1 MNNSTDTTIVT
12 TTFTEM
18 GLPSVILTSLEGLNF
33 TVPTPIQAQAIPLA
47 LTGRDILGSAST
59 GTGKTL
65 AFALPMIA
73 HLLKNQED
81 SALILCPTRELAQQ
95 VAESIRQVLGKKA
108 SLRISLLIGGD
119 SFVKQRMHL
128 RNSPRIIVGTP
139 GRTIDH
145 FEQGTLDDQKFTFLV
160 LDEMDRMF
168 DMGFSG
174 QIEQIIKQIPAERQ
188 TLMFSATL
196 PAKIAQLA
204 GKYLRQPERIS
215 VNSGTQ
221 TALNITQETVNV
233 KDSEKYNLLV
243 QELGKREGSI
253 IIFVKT
259 KHNTERLAKELSDE
273 NHSVSAIHGDL
284 RQNKRERVMA
294 AFRKGRYRIMVATD
308 VAARGLD
315 VPHIQHVIN
324 YDLPHAPEDYIH
336 RIGRTARAGASGFAL
351 NFVNGEDRKRW
362 HAIQRLINPE
372 FANSAEGRESERS
385 ERFGDR
391 GGRSGGFSRSSSRGG
406 SSDRFSR
413 PRSDRFGSDRGGDR
427 GNSRFGGDRERSP
440 RRSFSEN
447 SEGSSSSRSSFGGD
461 RPARTFDRDR
471 SSSYKPA
478 FNKDSS
484 GGFKD
489 KPRSSF
495 WDKDKSETGSAPRS
509 SFGSDRPA
517 RSFDRSDRSSSYKPA
532 DKPRSSFW
540 DKEKS
545 EGGFKERAPRSD
557 WNNKSEGRSFERPA
571 RPARRFDE
579 YKKD

>member
-1 MNNSTDTTIVT
+1 MNNSTDEKKLI
-12 TTFTEM
+12 TTFAEM
-18 GLPSVILTSLEGLNF
+18 GLPSLLLSSLEGLNF
-33 TVPTPIQAQAIPLA
+33 TTPTPIQAQAIPLA
-47 LTGRDILGSAST
+47 LAGKDVLGSAST

-196 PAKIAQLA
+196 PQKIASLA

-215 VNSGTQ
+215 VNSGVQ
-221 TALNITQETVNV
+221 PALNITQETVNV
-233 KDSEKYNLLV
+233 KDSEKYKLLV

-259 KHNTERLAKELSDE
+259 KHNTERLAKELNDE

-385 ERFGDR
+385 ERSDSR
-391 GGRSGGFSRSSSRGG
+391 GGRSSGGFRSSRGG
-406 SSDRFSR
+406 SSDRFSK
-413 PRSDRFGSDRGGDR
+413 PRGDRFSSDRGGDR
-427 GNSRFGGDRERSP
+427 FGDRERSP
-440 RRSFSEN
+440 RRSFSNDEA
-447 SEGSSSSRSSFGGD
+447 GSSRPSFGGD
-461 RPARTFDRDR
+461 RDRSPRRSFDGDR
-471 SSSYKPA
+471 SSSFKPSYD
-478 FNKDSS
+478 KDST
-484 GGFKD
+484 G
-489 KPRSSF
+489 SSF
-495 WDKDKSETGSAPRS
+495 R
-509 SFGSDRPA
+509 
-517 RSFDRSDRSSSYKPA
+517 

-545 EGGFKERAPRSD
+545 SSDRPYKPFNSDRSSSSSFKPSYDKDSNGGGFRDKPRSSSFDRAPRSNWD
-557 WNNKSEGRSFERPA
+557 KSGEGRSYDRSA

-579 YKKD
+579 FKKD